1 MRPVIAATPTA
12 ENTITETAAAATSGC
27 SLRLLVFASIASF
40 SFRIANNAQIKGRD
54 DALQ

>member
-1 MRPVIAATPTA
+1 
-12 ENTITETAAAATSGC
+12 
-27 SLRLLVFASIASF
+27 LVFASIASF